1 MQKELP
7 ERLKEIKEL
16 YSKLESLGMHKR
28 FIALEPFYKAC
39 QEYVKDAV
47 SASGTIKLPEIERN
61 LYYKLTPTLGRECSV
76 LLRRVDIV

>member
-1 MQKELP
+1 MQKDLT

-28 FIALEPFYKAC
+28 FISMESFYQSC
-39 QEYVKDAV
+39 QEYVKEGI
-47 SASGTIKLPEIERN
+47 SASGTIKLPEIERI